1 MTQLSI
7 LIPSNR
13 PLKTS
18 IASLESALIYAE
30 KTGAQVIVADNSG
43 DPDKKRHFENA
54 SPHLTYID
62 TDGFDARRNFLT
74 TMETANTP
82 YVLAMGDDDELYSL
96 DGRRR
101 VDLADLPN
109 DVVGV
114 RPVTMVWTV
123 QDGARSIE
131 KFPLDAENAD
141 DRIRQLVKAAP
152 RNNSVFYSAFRRE
165 LLVSLYRKFNACHP
179 TLGDYCDWVLIY
191 CLIASGRILHEP
203 ATLFR
208 YDLGRWAEKSSLEET
223 KLLLFRRAGLP
234 DEAELYT
241 ALLRFVDIHGL
252 MTWKGLPLSD
262 EQRHR
267 ALAINA
273 QITLTSF
280 AQSVEKN
287 PGIYHEQARRFANQ
301 VPSINNLDYAYQ
313 SALPVLEQLQPGL
326 AEKYASYL
334 NSMVS

>member
-18 IASLESALIYAE
+18 AASLESALIYAE

-43 DPDKKRHFENA
+43 DPDKRRHFQNA
-54 SPHLTYID
+54 SSHLTYIH
-62 TDGFDARRNFLT
+62 TEGYDARRNFLT
-74 TMETANTP
+74 TMEAAKTP
-82 YVLAMGDDDELYSL
+82 YVLSMGDDDELYSL
-96 DGRRR
+96 DGRQR
-101 VDLADLPN
+101 VDLAALPE
-109 DVVGV
+109 DVIGV
-114 RPVTMVWTV
+114 RPVTMVWTM
-123 QDGARSIE
+123 QEGARTME
-131 KFPLDAENAD
+131 KFPLDAENSD
-141 DRIRQLVKAAP
+141 DRIRQFMKAAP
-152 RNNSVFYSAFRRE
+152 RNNCIFYSAFRRE
-165 LLVSLYRKFNACHP
+165 LLTNLYRKFNECHP
-179 TLGDYCDWVLIY
+179 TLGDYCDWVLVY

-208 YDLGRWAEKSSLEET
+208 YDLGRWSEKTSLEDT

-252 MTWKGLPLSD
+252 MMWKGLPLSD

-267 ALAINA
+267 ALVINA
-273 QITLTSF
+273 QVALTSF

-287 PGIYHEQARRFANQ
+287 PGLYHPKAREFAAQ
-301 VPSINNLDYAYQ
+301 VPSIDTLDHAYRN
-313 SALPVLEQLQPGL
+313 ALPVLEQLKPGL
-326 AEKYASYL
+326 AEKYTQYI
-334 NSMVS
+334 NSTAQ